1 MMIHQQQ
8 LLFPNM
14 KFHLVNL
21 IYTAGGIFSLSAG
34 MLHDMKT
41 FVCWLQSVFFEAG
54 RMNGG
59 LYEQQRI

>member
-14 KFHLVNL
+14 KFHLVKI
-21 IYTAGGIFSLSAG
+21 IYIGVFAG
-34 MLHDMKT
+34 MLYIMKIP
-41 FVCWLQSVFFEAG
+41 VRWLQKRFLRFSSAVK
-54 RMNGG
+54 GG